1 MALLTERAPVLD
13 LGAGN
18 MKVKEGDWQTN
29 IIWRVGA
36 YAPLAAAVTKQL
48 MISHTA
54 HLEA

>member
-29 IIWRVGA
+29 VIWRVGA
-36 YAPLAAAVTKQL
+36 HAPLAAAIT
-48 MISHTA
+48 
-54 HLEA
+54 